1 LCTSNTNNIYLKST
15 FQFQTPMQKLVRRMT
30 RFFVKTN
37 REETYMELDKVLIF
51 AKMLVSR
58 KLYFQIYQLKTS
70 KCKIKIDMLPFLGS
84 SSSSYTLAVLELY
97 LIPYRSP
104 LCWFLQRIV
113 SLPILRFCVSNSLH
127 FMECRIYR
135 NSNNY
140 TSLQI
145 NAPLFNLF

>member
-1 LCTSNTNNIYLKST
+1 MPEHIQWLEITVSSWRYTFYILTLKSVLC
-15 FQFQTPMQKLVRRMT
+15 FRI
-30 RFFVKTN
+30 
-37 REETYMELDKVLIF
+37 YLIF

-84 SSSSYTLAVLELY
+84 SSSSYTLAVLEFY

-113 SLPILRFCVSNSLH
+113 SFFLPVSALASEIEMLISNRCYWYL
-127 FMECRIYR
+127 MCTTIY
-135 NSNNY
+135 
-140 TSLQI
+140 L
-145 NAPLFNLF
+145 LMV